1 MDDIEEL
8 EEESQYSF
16 PSISTIH
23 NYTVGELKDDLEK
36 YYLNDKK
43 QPGKGSLLYHA
54 ILLTTYKYIKNK
66 TFGGEQAFAE
76 YLDTEPSG
84 LFFETT
90 PIPLGCLAAVNV
102 ACTRRLFK
110 KEENNTTSFGLAKIL
125 DRYDDDNMTLEDQ
138 GGIGGALMNEV
149 RYAMLDELRMIKS
162 ADITFALK
170 TRFKKILNTNAMFNF
185 DGETISLNDPK
196 LCELEDKYGSLKEA
210 VYSVSPWYGQQSVY
224 STTAIEKIFV
234 LSYCVEAVAV
244 YFDEIFEI
252 VKHKVANFL
261 HNTPLNLDGY
271 FISDD
276 EDDDDKKPLEA
287 DYDELQVPS
296 ITIQENA
303 MYYENLANDFL
314 ESLDSDDI
322 KIFYGSINGKTLL
335 QIEETVDLKKSTID
349 DRKKKIMK
357 NLQDYF
363 NNNKVED
370 TDIDGFYSALK
381 SFEKAKIL

>member
-23 NYTVGELKDDLEK
+23 SYTVEELKDDLEK

-43 QPGKGSLLYHA
+43 QPGKDSLLYHA

-76 YLDTEPSG
+76 YLDTEPSEFS
-84 LFFETT
+84 LRQHPST
-90 PIPLGCLAAVNV
+90 GCLAAVNV

-196 LCELEDKYGSLKEA
+196 LCDRRQIWQFKKLFIQSALVWK
-210 VYSVSPWYGQQSVY
+210 QSVY
-224 STTAIEKIFV
+224 
-234 LSYCVEAVAV
+234 
-244 YFDEIFEI
+244 
-252 VKHKVANFL
+252 
-261 HNTPLNLDGY
+261 
-271 FISDD
+271 
-276 EDDDDKKPLEA
+276 
-287 DYDELQVPS
+287 
-296 ITIQENA
+296 
-303 MYYENLANDFL
+303 
-314 ESLDSDDI
+314 
-322 KIFYGSINGKTLL
+322 
-335 QIEETVDLKKSTID
+335 
-349 DRKKKIMK
+349 
-357 NLQDYF
+357 
-363 NNNKVED
+363 NNCNR
-370 TDIDGFYSALK
+370 
-381 SFEKAKIL
+381 KILFYHIV